1 MDLEADLDFEAE
13 VEAIWNIDAG
23 DIGPLTSRR
32 GRSILVSR
40 PPPWKKYG
48 LQFSYLYFDTLQ
60 SDLDCSLC
68 QSVIL

>member
-40 PPPWKKYG
+40 PPP
-48 LQFSYLYFDTLQ
+48 
-60 SDLDCSLC
+60 
-68 QSVIL
+68 